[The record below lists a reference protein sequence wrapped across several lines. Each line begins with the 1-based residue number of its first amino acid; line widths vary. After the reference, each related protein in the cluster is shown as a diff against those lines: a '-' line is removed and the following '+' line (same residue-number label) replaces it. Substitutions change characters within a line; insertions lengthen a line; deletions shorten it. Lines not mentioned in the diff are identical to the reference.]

1 MKGIKIE
8 ERINIFSRL
17 VSGKVY
23 TNKDITNIAL
33 KYYPDRDAGVISTHM
48 GSDMVA
54 DGMLYRVSR
63 SHYVRNDLY
72 RNNPQVEPARVTMNG
87 QQLTINTDSLEK
99 YTDKQLADEL
109 RRRGY
114 ELEAKKIMNI

>member
-1 MKGIKIE
+1 M
-8 ERINIFSRL
+8 

-23 TNKDITNIAL
+23 TNKDLTNIAL
-33 KYYPDRDAGVISTHM
+33 KHYPDRNEGVISTHM

-63 SHYVRNDLY
+63 SNYIRNDLY
-72 RNNPQVEPARVTMNG
+72 KNNPQVEPIRATLKD
-87 QQLTINTDSLEK
+87 QQITINADPLEG

-114 ELEAKKIMNI
+114 EVEARKVTNI

>member
-1 MKGIKIE
+1 
-8 ERINIFSRL
+8 
-17 VSGKVY
+17 
-23 TNKDITNIAL
+23 
-33 KYYPDRDAGVISTHM
+33 M

-72 RNNPQVEPARVTMNG
+72 RNNPQVEPIQATATG